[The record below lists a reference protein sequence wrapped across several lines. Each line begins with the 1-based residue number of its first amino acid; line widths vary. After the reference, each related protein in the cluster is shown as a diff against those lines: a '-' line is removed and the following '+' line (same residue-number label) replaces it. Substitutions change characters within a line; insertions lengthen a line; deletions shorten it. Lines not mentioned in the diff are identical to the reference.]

1 MADQKGFLYE
11 AAIHTK
17 LKNKG
22 LVPLGFQPAKTNPN
36 LPDGKF
42 IYNGVTYN
50 LEVKLNFEQTDF
62 GQGTLDYTPDGWVL
76 GGVQEFKADGVTPRA
91 GYAAAEKM
99 RQLLRAI
106 GTEQFA
112 NRKWGFKRV
121 PNKIKIP
128 NDSNFTLAMK
138 NEDYKN
144 YPSEFKP
151 IDKKS
156 IWDYYAVKNTY
167 YIQIGGYGLYYMDAN
182 PANLPIPQFDVTA
195 RLRIRMK
202 PSQSYPVYSY
212 GFKTA
217 ILVQTKPQKST
228 MDLDKISDLDKLAA

>member
-22 LVPLGFQPAKTNPN
+22 LVPLGFQPAKSDPN
-36 LPDGKF
+36 KPDGKF
-42 IYNGVTYN
+42 IYKGETYN
-50 LEVKLNFEQTDF
+50 LEVKLNMKVDF
-62 GQGTLDYTPDGWVL
+62 GQGTLDYTSEGWVL

-106 GTEQFA
+106 GTEEFA
-112 NRKWGFKRV
+112 NQKWGYKKA

-128 NDSNFTLAMK
+128 NDSNFTQKMK
-138 NEDYKN
+138 DEDYKN
-144 YPSEFKP
+144 YPSRFKP
-151 IDKKS
+151 IDKQS
-156 IWDYYAVKNTY
+156 IWDYYAVKSTY
-167 YIQIGGYGLYYMDAN
+167 YIQIGGYGLYYMAAN
-182 PANLPIPQFDVTA
+182 PANLPIPRFDVTS

-217 ILVQTKPQKST
+217 ILVQSKPQRST
-228 MDLDKISDLDKLAA
+228 MDLDRRTDLDKLAA